1 MDDINRLNRDRKYST
16 VTEEERALIDE
27 AVAAGRVTR
36 VPMGSS
42 AFSRTYVW
50 NPKHKNSM
58 KLQEV
63 DDGSDRRPGHA
74 WRRQVHA
81 EVQSRRRRAGS

>member
-36 VPMGSS
+36 VPMGAS
-42 AFSRTYVW
+42 AFSRSYVW
-50 NPKHKNSM
+50 DPTHKHSM
-58 KLQEV
+58 KLQAV
-63 DDGSDRRPGHA
+63 DDGSDRKPGFA
-74 WRRQVHA
+74 WRRQIDV
-81 EVQSRRRRAGS
+81 EVQGRKRRAGS

>member
-36 VPMGSS
+36 VPMGAS
-42 AFSRTYVW
+42 AFSRNYVW
-50 NPKHKNSM
+50 DPTHKNSM
-58 KLQEV
+58 KLQVV
-63 DDGSDRRPGHA
+63 DDGSDRKPGYA
-74 WRRQVHA
+74 WRRQIDA
-81 EVQSRRRRAGS
+81 EIQGRKRRAGS